1 MPTLDSIAT
10 RTGPARRRPEG
21 GHVAA
26 ALLALGATLLFLA
39 GGCSK
44 DPALDAIET
53 DANGYF
59 CLKCQAKLYTE
70 RKVFLENCP
79 RCGENALVN
88 VVGYWC
94 EKDHHL
100 TLRPQVS
107 GPQGAAVCET
117 CGAPLKNAM
126 VSPREKDLRAWGAAK
141 TTLKR

>member
-1 MPTLDSIAT
+1 MPTLDAIAG
-10 RTGPARRRPEG
+10 RTGRLRRRLG
-21 GHVAA
+21 GGISAGGLGSLTAA
-26 ALLALGATLLFLA
+26 LLFLA
-39 GGCSK
+39 GGCSH

-100 TLRPQVS
+100 TLRPQAP
-107 GPQGAAVCET
+107 GPPGAAVCER

-126 VSPREKDLRAWGAAK
+126 VSPREKDLLAWGAAK
-141 TTLKR
+141 TTLKK